1 MKTASVRDL
10 HLKTSAILAEV
21 EQGETFYIE
30 KNGKVIGELK
40 YADSKPTPRFPDR
53 SEFLATLPKWD
64 EDFTTQAISE
74 DRDRGLDW

>member
-30 KNGKVIGELK
+30 KNGTVIAELR
-40 YADSKPTPRFPDR
+40 YRDERPTTPFPDR
-53 SEFLATLPKWD
+53 SEFFASMPPMTSD
-64 EDFTTQAISE
+64 STQFISE

>member
-30 KNGKVIGELK
+30 KNGKVIAELK
-40 YADSKPTPRFPDR
+40 YADSKPNSPFPDR
-53 SEFLATLPKWD
+53 SAFYATMRPMTSD
-64 EDFTTQAISE
+64 STVFISE